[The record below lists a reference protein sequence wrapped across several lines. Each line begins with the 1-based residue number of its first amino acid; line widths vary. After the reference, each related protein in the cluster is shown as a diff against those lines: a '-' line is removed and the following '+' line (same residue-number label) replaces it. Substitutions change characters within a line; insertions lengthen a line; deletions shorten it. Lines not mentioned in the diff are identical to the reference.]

1 MFSLMLLPGIMVR
14 SSSMIFVGQMMKAV
28 VIMRMINVI
37 VMRMVMTLM
46 MMVMMLM
53 MMMMMMMVFAG
64 RLLNTTLALLQPGD
78 TFLVF

>member
-1 MFSLMLLPGIMVR
+1 MFSLMLPPGIMVR
-14 SSSMIFVGQMMKAV
+14 SSSMICVGQMMKAV

-53 MMMMMMMVFAG
+53 MMMMMMVFAG

-78 TFLVF
+78 TFLVL

>member
-14 SSSMIFVGQMMKAV
+14 SSSMICVGQMMKAV

-37 VMRMVMTLM
+37 VM
-46 MMVMMLM
+46 MMVMML

-78 TFLVF
+78 TFLVL

>member
-14 SSSMIFVGQMMKAV
+14 SSSMICVGQMMKAV
-28 VIMRMINVI
+28 VIMRMINLI
-37 VMRMVMTLM
+37 VM
-46 MMVMMLM
+46 MMVMML

-78 TFLVF
+78 TFLVL

>member
-14 SSSMIFVGQMMKAV
+14 SSSMICVGQMVKAV

-37 VMRMVMTLM
+37 VMMMVM
-46 MMVMMLM
+46 MMVMVMV
-53 MMMMMMMVFAG
+53 MMMVVTG

-78 TFLVF
+78 TFLVL